1 MMVHDGHTHQ
11 WLVVLVSHAVPSAVP
26 GHGATGAMIA
36 RPTLRRRLCGALLLL
51 TTGLLGLFLGRGGSV
66 ADVEQVLVATEHSL
80 LKAERQVQ
88 AGGISHVL
96 IETPPETSLS
106 PPCDNRSESP
116 GATAAATS
124 KMGSSDTGVVETKE
138 VAARYAESLVRKDR
152 EIMKLQGELDLMK
165 QHAGEHADTKVAAS
179 ARGEPTVMKSNAV
192 RTEAAAAAVVEAAS
206 AEPPPSPPA
215 AAPSAPPPS
224 KPPLPPPLL
233 SSSSWPPLPTE
244 GIPLIVHFTGPERN
258 DKIWGPRG
266 TNSRH
271 TPPGTEFRF
280 YDDDQM
286 ELSTLSIASRFEK
299 VTGVTGVYEAW
310 KMLRPIAFR
319 ADLWRLL
326 VLWEHGGIYM
336 DSDLVFLSQLSK
348 FVNVDQDTV
357 VICIDPYFK
366 RDDNAPMLW
375 NALMAARRG
384 SPELT
389 ALVKVIVRRVQK
401 RSYGENVLDVTG
413 PSVVGDVL
421 AHLKDRL
428 GLSKVRTNCEYRHD
442 QEFDTA
448 FDSVSSMGY
457 KIIGGYAF
465 NGVVV
470 STDPNIPELQRAIA
484 GNEVYANGRLHGD
497 STRPQSVRD
506 YGAAYANKMVF
517 CDDPGPPCKCTYSDC
532 EVRTTTAPASVA

>member
-1 MMVHDGHTHQ
+1 
-11 WLVVLVSHAVPSAVP
+11 LVLV
-26 GHGATGAMIA
+26 
-36 RPTLRRRLCGALLLL
+36 PTIFYILHIQLREKNEL
-51 TTGLLGLFLGRGGSV
+51 
-66 ADVEQVLVATEHSL
+66 
-80 LKAERQVQ
+80 
-88 AGGISHVL
+88 
-96 IETPPETSLS
+96 
-106 PPCDNRSESP
+106 
-116 GATAAATS
+116 
-124 KMGSSDTGVVETKE
+124 M
-138 VAARYAESLVRKDR
+138 AARYAESLVHKDEDSLVR
-152 EIMKLQGELDLMK
+152 EIIKLQGELDLMK

-179 ARGEPTVMKSNAV
+179 ARGEPAVMKSNAV

-224 KPPLPPPLL
+224 KPPLPPPLPPPLL

-336 DSDLVFLSQLSK
+336 DSDLVFLRQLSK
-348 FVNVDQDTV
+348 FVNVDQDTM
-357 VICIDPYFK
+357 VICQDPYMK
-366 RDDNAPMLW
+366 RNDNAPMLW

-389 ALVKVIVRRVQK
+389 RVVRMIVERVQK

-413 PSVVGDVL
+413 PSMYGL
-421 AHLKDRL
+421 ALHKQAR
-428 GLSKVRTNCEYRHD
+428 VRTNCEYRHD

-448 FDSVSSMGY
+448 FGHSWVGDNQKFETLGY
-457 KIIGGYAF
+457 KMVGDHAF
-465 NGVVV
+465 NGVVI
-470 STDPNIPELQRAIA
+470 STDTSLPVSQRAIV
-484 GNEVYANGRLHGD
+484 GNEVYANERLHED
-497 STRPQSVRD
+497 ATRPRAIRSYHRA
-506 YGAAYANKMVF
+506 YGDKMVF
-517 CDDPGPPCKCTYSDC
+517 CDQPGPPCYCKYSDC
-532 EVRTTTAPASVA
+532 AVRMTVLIPTDSLTCLGSSYLGCLINELSACHF